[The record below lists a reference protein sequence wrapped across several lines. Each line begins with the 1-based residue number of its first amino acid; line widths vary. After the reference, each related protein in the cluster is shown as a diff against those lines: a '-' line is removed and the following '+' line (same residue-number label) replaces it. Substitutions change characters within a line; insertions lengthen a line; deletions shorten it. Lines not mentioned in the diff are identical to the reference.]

1 MQTDTAD
8 NSYNLSVILV
18 EQKLK
23 ARRIY
28 KRLSHLLE
36 QNILNTQ
43 DRIVAKGIRD
53 YIAKL
58 KKKIHCRARID
69 RQGIGILRGKNDI
82 E

>member
-43 DRIVAKGIRD
+43 DRIVAKG
-53 YIAKL
+53 K
-58 KKKIHCRARID
+58 
-69 RQGIGILRGKNDI
+69 
-82 E
+82 